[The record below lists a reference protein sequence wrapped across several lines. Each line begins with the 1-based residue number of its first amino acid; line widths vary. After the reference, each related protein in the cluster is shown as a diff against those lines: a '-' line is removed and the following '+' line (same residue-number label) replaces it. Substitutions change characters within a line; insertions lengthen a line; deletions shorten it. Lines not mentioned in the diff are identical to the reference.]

1 MRKKKSC
8 NGEIICRWEKWQ
20 KRFVR
25 CLLTHCV
32 SHVSRE
38 AVVRDQITSD
48 CSTIHFLCMIPCM
61 TIYHERRQLY
71 THTHTYTH
79 THKHMPLVFSHKKT
93 NIILELRKYLL
104 NKGLNLFRV
113 CVLFYFV
120 LRKLR
125 QYKWNYNFC
134 VLTISLHPFF

>member
-1 MRKKKSC
+1 MRKMTKKICKMSSYTLCKSRIQRSC
-8 NGEIICRWEKWQ
+8 SKGSNYFWLLNYSF
-20 KRFVR
+20 FVYDSMYDH
-25 CLLTHCV
+25 LPWK
-32 SHVSRE
+32 
-38 AVVRDQITSD
+38 TSAL
-48 CSTIHFLCMIPCM
+48 H
-61 TIYHERRQLY
+61 